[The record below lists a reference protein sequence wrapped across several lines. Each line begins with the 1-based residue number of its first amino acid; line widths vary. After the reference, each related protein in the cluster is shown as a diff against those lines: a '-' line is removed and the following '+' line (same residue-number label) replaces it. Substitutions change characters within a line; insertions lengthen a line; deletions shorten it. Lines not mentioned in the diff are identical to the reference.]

1 MAENS
6 KREKLKRSAAA
17 VAASAGVLIGGI
29 FNSPADVPQD
39 VLDRVP
45 PPPAIE
51 FVIPDLPDDD
61 DGEALPEEEKQKKE
75 KRRLSFATRLVL
87 SIAVSIIVWVL
98 AWVAY
103 TAVAPLLGPVMKFL
117 LRAVLIAAAGLITY
131 ASVAKSILPDVPLKK
146 ILNWKVLLSVF
157 LGACALSWGVKFIF
171 SSMFVHN

>member
-1 MAENS
+1 MAENI

-29 FNSPADVPQD
+29 FNSPADMPQD

-51 FVIPDLPDDD
+51 LVIPDVPDDD
-61 DGEALPEEEKQKKE
+61 EDALPEEEKQKKE
-75 KRRLSFATRLVL
+75 KRHLSFATRLVL
-87 SIAVSIIVWVL
+87 SIVISIVAWVL

-103 TAVAPLLGPVMKFL
+103 TSLAPLLGPVMKFIA
-117 LRAVLIAAAGLITY
+117 RAVLIAAAGLITY
-131 ASVAKSILPDVPLKK
+131 ASVAKAVLPDVPLKK
-146 ILNWKVLLSVF
+146 ILNRKVLLAVF